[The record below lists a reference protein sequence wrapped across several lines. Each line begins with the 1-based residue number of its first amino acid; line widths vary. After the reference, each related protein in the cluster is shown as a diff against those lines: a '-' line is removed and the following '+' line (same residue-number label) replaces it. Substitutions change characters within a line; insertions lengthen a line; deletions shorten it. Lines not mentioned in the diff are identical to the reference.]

1 MNYLEIIGKN
11 LVHEIR
17 VQDYIDWAVLKLE
30 QGFETESI
38 IALVSLMLEVFP
50 EIDIAEQYFT
60 QSIDELGL
68 LFPND
73 KKAIYAYLHFYCDEV
88 ILGKIEPE
96 KAVHVLSEICENI
109 NLNFNQKFNN
119 VYHPIMAI
127 WYYFEEDLYLMSI
140 DEYAIFN
147 TGLNQW
153 NIDDYI
159 LKVVHQFQYIL
170 SMNLPPDFMTVSL
183 QVGNVEWDMRDYEGR
198 VQYLKNTNQNLIF
211 NP

>member
-11 LVHEIR
+11 LVHDIR
-17 VQDYIDWAVLKLE
+17 VQDYIDWAVVKLE

-50 EIDIAEQYFT
+50 EIDIAEQYFK
-60 QSIDELGL
+60 QSIERVGL
-68 LFPND
+68 PYPDN
-73 KKAIYAYLHFYCDEV
+73 KTAIYAYLQFYCDEV

-96 KAVHVLSEICENI
+96 KAVHVLSEICESI
-109 NLNFNQKFNN
+109 NFNQKFNN

-127 WYYFEEDLYLMSI
+127 WYYFEEGLYLMSI
-140 DEYAIFN
+140 DEYAVFN

-159 LKVVHQFQYIL
+159 LKVVPQFQYML
-170 SMNLPPDFMTVSL
+170 SLDLPHDFMTVSL
-183 QVGNVEWDMRDYEGR
+183 KVGNVEWDMRDYEGR